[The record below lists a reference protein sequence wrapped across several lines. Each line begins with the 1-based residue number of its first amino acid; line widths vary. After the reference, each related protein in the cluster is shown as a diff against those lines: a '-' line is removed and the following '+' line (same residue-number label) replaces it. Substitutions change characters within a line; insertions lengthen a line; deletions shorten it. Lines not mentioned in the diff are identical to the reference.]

1 MQVIKG
7 VVSDGH
13 QPAPQPS
20 GQAAEKEEA
29 SSSSTKGI
37 TEEKSDQ
44 SVLQSLHGALTVK
57 QNAPAN
63 ATSTG
68 VRRTNSVYV
77 KHFGNAVASRT
88 VFNYDNAPSQVWK
101 RKGMVSMDSSQIAEL
116 FRLRPELSEY
126 VFMEIQNVR
135 MFDDH

>member
-1 MQVIKG
+1 MIKG

-13 QPAPQPS
+13 QPTSSAS
-20 GQAAEKEEA
+20 GQASEKEE
-29 SSSSTKGI
+29 SSSPTKGV

-57 QNAPAN
+57 SSATPTN
-63 ATSTG
+63 ATSG

-88 VFNYDNAPSQVWK
+88 VFNYDNEPSQVWK
-101 RKGMVSMDSSQIAEL
+101 RKGMVTMDSSQIAEL

-126 VFMEIQNVR
+126 VFMEIQNAR
-135 MFDDH
+135 MFEDH